1 MTLQAIKPA
10 AFPWFPYEGFTF
22 CLGLS
27 EDGGAWSSGH
37 TSAAH
42 DDAVGKM
49 TVSGTMAEQART
61 AYRKVMTIIEAAGY
75 GPDDVVHVTENVTV
89 AGLADYAAAAGVRA
103 EVFGAHEPTVTTV
116 VVERLVRSAAL
127 LEIEMHAV
135 RGGGAELLAASE
147 RREAGTWA
155 PSPVREGYDGTVHL
169 PTMVPVDESGGVVAP
184 GDFVGQYAYCL
195 DRADVLLRKAG
206 LSLDNAVTT
215 YDYSTP
221 ASRDMY
227 RKTHRVR
234 KERLGGAG
242 VHPGA
247 GGILMSRLH
256 HPEALVAID
265 VTASR
270 HPLELVNP
278 GWSRYDTLTYA
289 PGVRAGRTLFMS
301 GFAALD
307 METQEALH
315 PGDIGAQAEATYGA
329 VLHLLE
335 YAGLGPADLLSTIEF
350 CVESALRDYR
360 AVAPV
365 RERLLSPPWP
375 ASTGAI
381 CKGLLR
387 PEFLL
392 EVFPT
397 ALYPEG
403 APTTATTNTTAGDA
417 S

>member
-1 MTLQAIKPA
+1 MTLRAIKPA
-10 AFPWFPYEGFTF
+10 EFPWFPYEGFTF
-22 CLGLS
+22 CLGLT
-27 EDGGAWSSGH
+27 EDGVAWSSGH
-37 TSAAH
+37 TAAAH
-42 DDAVGKM
+42 DEAVGKM
-49 TVSGTMAEQART
+49 TVSGSMREQARI
-61 AYRKVMTIIEAAGY
+61 AYRKVLTIIEAAGL

-89 AGLADYAAAAGVRA
+89 AGLTDYAAAAAVRA
-103 EVFGAHEPTVTTV
+103 EVFGAHRPTVTTV

-127 LEIEMHAV
+127 LEVELHAV
-135 RGGGAELLAASE
+135 PDGGTELLAASE
-147 RREAGTWA
+147 PRAAGTWVS
-155 PSPVREGYDGTVHL
+155 SPVREGHDGTVHL
-169 PTMVPVDESGGVVAP
+169 PTMVPIDESGDVVSP

-195 DRADVLLRKAG
+195 DRADALLREAG

-221 ASRDMY
+221 ATREVY
-227 RKTHRVR
+227 RKSHRVR

-242 VHPGA
+242 VYPGA
-247 GGILMSRLH
+247 GGILVSRLH

-307 METQEALH
+307 METQQALH
-315 PGDIGAQAEATYGA
+315 PGDLRAQAEETYGA
-329 VLHLLE
+329 ILHLLAH
-335 YAGLGPADLLSTIEF
+335 AGLGPADLLSTIEF

-397 ALYPEG
+397 ALYPK
-403 APTTATTNTTAGDA
+403 DA

>member
-1 MTLQAIKPA
+1 MTLQAIRPA
-10 AFPWFPYEGFTF
+10 EFPWFPYEGFTF

-42 DDAVGKM
+42 DAAAGKM

-75 GPDDVVHVTENVTV
+75 GPEDVVHVTENVTV
-89 AGLADYAAAAGVRA
+89 AGLADYAAAAGIRR

-147 RREAGTWA
+147 RRDAAAWT

-169 PTMVPVDESGGVVAP
+169 PTMVPVDESGDIVSP

-195 DRADVLLRKAG
+195 GRADVLLRKAG
-206 LSLDNAVTT
+206 LTLDNAVTT

-221 ASRDMY
+221 ASRDVY
-227 RKTHRVR
+227 RKSHRVR
-234 KERLGGAG
+234 KDRLGGAG
-242 VHPGA
+242 VYPGA

-278 GWSRYDTLTYA
+278 GWARYDTLTYA

-307 METQEALH
+307 METQRALH
-315 PGDIGAQAEATYGA
+315 PDDIGAQAEATYGS

-350 CVESALRDYR
+350 CVEPALRDYR
-360 AVAPV
+360 AVAAV

-381 CKGLLR
+381 CRELLR

-397 ALYPEG
+397 ALYP
-403 APTTATTNTTAGDA
+403 APMGDA